1 MSYVSEA
8 IKVKFLN
15 IQNEMVNRILNQKF
29 DFIEIG
35 VFGSYAREE
44 YNALSDIDICVIVKD
59 MPSRYVKG
67 WLRDDAEELGAD
79 ICFITEEQ
87 FKSSNTVFMN
97 NLRKDYRRV
106 YYDKSEKSNKSC
118 K

>member
-8 IKVKFLN
+8 IKLKFLN
-15 IQNEMVNRILNQKF
+15 IQNEMIKRILEQRF

-35 VFGSYAREE
+35 IFGSYAREE
-44 YNALSDIDICVIVKD
+44 YNALSDVDVCVIVKE
-59 MPSRYVKG
+59 MPSRYVTG

-87 FKSSNTVFMN
+87 FENSNTTFMN
-97 NLRKDYRRV
+97 NLRRDYRRI
-106 YYDKSEKSNKSC
+106 YDGQE
-118 K
+118 

>member
-35 VFGSYAREE
+35 IFGSYAREE
-44 YNALSDIDICVIVKD
+44 YNALSDVDICVIVNE

-79 ICFITEEQ
+79 IYFITEEQ
-87 FKSSNTVFMN
+87 FESSNTVFMN

-106 YYDKSEKSNKSC
+106 YYDKSEKSDKSC